1 MVNES
6 LVAQWLR
13 FARMDLDLAR
23 HTIETMYPPP
33 LEIICYHCQQA
44 AEKYLTGLLVG
55 FDQEPARTHD
65 LRKLLNDL
73 RGCVE
78 IPADMLRIANMLT
91 QFGVQIR
98 YPQDVA
104 VDEAQTRNAILQAE
118 KVRDWAEAVLAG
130 L

>member
-1 MVNES
+1 MVNET
-6 LVAQWLR
+6 LVAQWLH
-13 FARMDLDLAR
+13 FAKMDLDLAQ

-44 AEKYLTGLLVG
+44 AEKYLKGLLVG

-65 LRKLLNDL
+65 LGKLLNDL
-73 RGCVE
+73 RIFVE
-78 IPADMLRIANMLT
+78 IPADLLRVANALT

-98 YPQDVA
+98 YPQDFT
-104 VDEAQTRNAILQAE
+104 VDETQTRNAILQAE
-118 KVRDWAEAVLAG
+118 KVRDWAEGVLAG